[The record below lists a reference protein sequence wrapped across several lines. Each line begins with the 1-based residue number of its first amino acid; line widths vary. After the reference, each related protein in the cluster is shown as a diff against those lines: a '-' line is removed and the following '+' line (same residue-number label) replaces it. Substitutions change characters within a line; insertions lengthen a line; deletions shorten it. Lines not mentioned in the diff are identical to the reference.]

1 MLEIAE
7 IRPSASF
14 TVTAYKMTTNRFH
27 KAAQDGFEVKD
38 ILKEATKKDCNSRD
52 EQGMTPTLYAAFHG
66 HYNVLSLLCARGG
79 DPDKADFFGNTA
91 LHLAA
96 AQGHL
101 DIVKFLIKFGV
112 NIYAMDI
119 DRRTP
124 QGLAGLNNRDEILQ
138 VLDKF
143 RGDLEAD
150 DKMTRK
156 VRAMKEKA
164 KKDVEKTLNKYY
176 KYNKQQRIYQTDR
189 DVRRPTTRPSIIHTL
204 KMRVK
209 SGSMSNLNQPDQ
221 QMPRNSFSALVSGG
235 TMNKKSLGMGTVQ
248 RRAMAK
254 KGNVADNGEF
264 IISTIEDGKRTTRS
278 IKGSRHDTD
287 VLLTGAI
294 EGTGANHLESMFNE
308 AEDALDNTISG
319 SGTLHRSKSQPD
331 FLQQLNENQASIFS
345 RPDLGSFA
353 FGKSIRNFVVA
364 EPTVDDKSSIES
376 RYEDD
381 VDLLDSDNSDDDV
394 ELSAIERFLTACGLG
409 EYLPRFEDQKIDL
422 DTLMILTETDLKT
435 LGLPLG
441 HFRKLVN
448 GINERKGALENPGDL
463 TDGTV

>member
-1 MLEIAE
+1 M
-7 IRPSASF
+7 
-14 TVTAYKMTTNRFH
+14 
-27 KAAQDGFEVKD
+27 
-38 ILKEATKKDCNSRD
+38 
-52 EQGMTPTLYAAFHG
+52 
-66 HYNVLSLLCARGG
+66 
-79 DPDKADFFGNTA
+79 
-91 LHLAA
+91 
-96 AQGHL
+96 
-101 DIVKFLIKFGV
+101 
-112 NIYAMDI
+112 
-119 DRRTP
+119 
-124 QGLAGLNNRDEILQ
+124 
-138 VLDKF
+138 
-143 RGDLEAD
+143 
-150 DKMTRK
+150 
-156 VRAMKEKA
+156 
-164 KKDVEKTLNKYY
+164 
-176 KYNKQQRIYQTDR
+176 
-189 DVRRPTTRPSIIHTL
+189 
-204 KMRVK
+204 
-209 SGSMSNLNQPDQ
+209 
-221 QMPRNSFSALVSGG
+221 
-235 TMNKKSLGMGTVQ
+235 
-248 RRAMAK
+248 
-254 KGNVADNGEF
+254 
-264 IISTIEDGKRTTRS
+264 
-278 IKGSRHDTD
+278 
-287 VLLTGAI
+287 LLTGAI

-463 TDGTV
+463 TDGTVWLRRIGTSQMSLLYIQIIYDCEDICCINNNNIFTNKSLILLFVKIYDFKHAKSNKFANIKNISFKIFKKLTVCWLWMSLDTVHVQQ